1 MDNFVV
7 TEAKELIPHE
17 KNRKTLLHSIL
28 NERYDFFISHQSNV
42 EKNFIR
48 MELPYSPFDDMGR
61 WGPWLDTKIVYRKLY
76 PNLPNYDL
84 KSLIETFIGLDGLT
98 KKARIYCR
106 EEKLQFHNALF
117 DAIACMELLNRLSDK
132 LNLPNFL
139 I

>member
-1 MDNFVV
+1 M
-7 TEAKELIPHE
+7 I
-17 KNRKTLLHSIL
+17 
-28 NERYDFFISHQSNV
+28 FISHQSNV

-98 KKARIYCR
+98 RKEAKSTAVKRN
-106 EEKLQFHNALF
+106 LFHNALF
-117 DAIACMELLNRLSDK
+117 DAIACMELVNRLSDK

>member
-1 MDNFVV
+1 
-7 TEAKELIPHE
+7 
-17 KNRKTLLHSIL
+17 
-28 NERYDFFISHQSNV
+28 
-42 EKNFIR
+42 
-48 MELPYSPFDDMGR
+48 MELPYSPFGDMGR
-61 WGPWLDTKIVYRKLY
+61 WGPWLDTKIVYRQLY

-98 KKARIYCR
+98 EKAKAYCQ

-117 DAIACMELLNRLSDK
+117 DAIACMELVNRLSDK